1 MFFNSGFDKVKKA
14 GLLFFLLTQ
23 AMVVPV
29 QASDA
34 PEAAAGSTV
43 ASGSEEQQRE
53 FSFPRWPERQQVN
66 REVIPPAPPGPYMSS
81 ALSGSSINGASFAA
95 DNKPAIK
102 PESSS
107 LPMEAFGPD
116 IPWPSKSK
124 TPDRWEPENGY
135 NYVKPAV
142 NTQPYT
148 AMPYNMP
155 PNYNYGYRAPV
166 MNWPGPSS
174 QAMPFRQPSA
184 GTNPGRSGAVRPS
197 VARPGAYAPNSH
209 P

>member
-1 MFFNSGFDKVKKA
+1 MFFNSGFNNVKRA
-14 GLLFFLLTQ
+14 GLFFFLLTQ
-23 AMVVPV
+23 SMVVQA
-29 QASDA
+29 QASDG
-34 PEAAAGSTV
+34 PEAAADPTA
-43 ASGSEEQQRE
+43 ASGSEEQQRR
-53 FSFPRWPERQQVN
+53 FSLPRWPERQQIN

-102 PESSS
+102 LEPSS
-107 LPMEAFGPD
+107 LPMDAFDPD
-116 IPWPSKSK
+116 IPWPSNSQ
-124 TPDRWEPENGY
+124 TPDRWVPENGY
-135 NYVKPAV
+135 NYVKPAAKK
-142 NTQPYT
+142 QPYR

-166 MNWPGPSS
+166 MSWPGSSS

-184 GTNPGRSGAVRPS
+184 GMNPDRPGATRPS
-197 VARPGAYAPNSH
+197 AYAPNSH